1 MVVASVDVRRVGSA
15 LPLPGRGRGLLC
27 EGLDDPDR
35 SGMVAAALDAVRG
48 FQVLAR
54 LCSGQRTAIY
64 GNSQGATL
72 GIAVGSLCPDAGGVV
87 AGVPILVNLRHNLPY
102 CATDPYVELRW
113 HFERHPEQ
121 EAPGLRTLSYLDPR
135 FFLPRL
141 PQPCLLT
148 LAPDDDVTTF
158 VNVGRLSPEKNQTR
172 LIRAFASVH
181 AENPK
186 TRLLIV
192 GSGPLAGDL
201 EALVASLGLT
211 GSVFLTGMQR
221 NPHAIMAKAD
231 CFVLSSDYEGQP
243 MVILE
248 ALVLGL
254 PIVTV
259 EFASAKNALPE
270 GSGLVVPQTEEG
282 VADGLRAFLAGRV
295 PASDFDWPAYNRK
308 AVGEFYRAIGAVPAP
323 AELP

>member
-1 MVVASVDVRRVGSA
+1 MDTTT
-15 LPLPGRGRGLLC
+15 P
-27 EGLDDPDR
+27 
-35 SGMVAAALDAVRG
+35 
-48 FQVLAR
+48 LAR
-54 LCSGQRTAIY
+54 L
-64 GNSQGATL
+64 
-72 GIAVGSLCPDAGGVV
+72 GVLM
-87 AGVPILVNLRHNLPY
+87 G
-102 CATDPYVELRW
+102 
-113 HFERHPEQ
+113 
-121 EAPGLRTLSYLDPR
+121 
-135 FFLPRL
+135 
-141 PQPCLLT
+141 
-148 LAPDDDVTTF
+148 
-158 VNVGRLSPEKNQTR
+158 
-172 LIRAFASVH
+172 
-181 AENPK
+181 
-186 TRLLIV
+186 
-192 GSGPLAGDL
+192 
-201 EALVASLGLT
+201 LVASLGLT

>member
-1 MVVASVDVRRVGSA
+1 MAGPTQAVRPRKRRGTA
-15 LPLPGRGRGLLC
+15 LEPRKRGLPT
-27 EGLDDPDR
+27 LDFDR
-35 SGMVAAALDAVRG
+35 G
-48 FQVLAR
+48 
-54 LCSGQRTAIY
+54 
-64 GNSQGATL
+64 
-72 GIAVGSLCPDAGGVV
+72 
-87 AGVPILVNLRHNLPY
+87 
-102 CATDPYVELRW
+102 
-113 HFERHPEQ
+113 
-121 EAPGLRTLSYLDPR
+121 
-135 FFLPRL
+135 
-141 PQPCLLT
+141 
-148 LAPDDDVTTF
+148 
-158 VNVGRLSPEKNQTR
+158 
-172 LIRAFASVH
+172 
-181 AENPK
+181 
-186 TRLLIV
+186 
-192 GSGPLAGDL
+192 
-201 EALVASLGLT
+201 LVAELGLE